1 MDFEG
6 INHINESVLSKY
18 KKIDINNSSINK
30 YKSSCKG
37 LSHVR
42 TGSDYK
48 GVIYLDE
55 ENVVG
60 FYNIRLS
67 DNYLQG
73 IEINKEYQSNGLGK
87 ALLNE
92 SIKNGVINLSVNKN
106 NDKAINM
113 YKKDFKIIDEDSNMY
128 YMRLKS
134 YKEDTITNEG
144 YLLSKDNL
152 YINFD
157 KFESGESNICLI
169 TGLSGSGKSTLGKQ
183 LASKYNA
190 EYVELDTF
198 FGIGRIRPEKIEGTI
213 FEEYGKNNKKD
224 YNYLIEKKP
233 RSYEIPDEI
242 VMNFMDWIIPYCKNN
257 KNKKYILE
265 GVQVYSH
272 GDPKMIKN
280 EPVVFINASV
290 LKSMLQRHKRNKA
303 RNVSWIDELKELP
316 DMLKYYISDEK
327 AYKRFMKSIL
337 NNDVKYETLQYKEK
351 QYSTFDTINDL
362 PYFLPNKLE
371 EFSNYYTN
379 LKEDTEWQE
388 SYNDLSVNLIDRNE
402 FININKERIN
412 KLNELY
418 YKYPNFDNE
427 TKQRILNLGWN
438 PEVPFSV
445 RNRKLATES
454 TRRKLNN
461 YTPIKI
467 EEFVETEEDNIINE
481 AVENKKVP
489 VYMICTWTETAFGKA
504 IRFHTKAIY
513 THACLAFDSKLDRM
527 FSFNPANGINKLGG
541 LSIEDINKY
550 NQDGSMVVYVT
561 YLSQQQMHK
570 LKSNID
576 DLMNNV
582 KGTTYSFL
590 NILAMLVNKP
600 IELSHSMVCSQ
611 FVDRMLKSV
620 NLDLTNKPSSL
631 VNPKDLYDSKSTKIF
646 KAYEGPIAE
655 FNPKKLKKNADII
668 LRKNKKSINE
678 SVYEIPKCLLKNGIN
693 YSKLNL

>member
-1 MDFEG
+1 MEFEG
-6 INHINESVLSKY
+6 L
-18 KKIDINNSSINK
+18 
-30 YKSSCKG
+30 
-37 LSHVR
+37 
-42 TGSDYK
+42 
-48 GVIYLDE
+48 
-55 ENVVG
+55 
-60 FYNIRLS
+60 
-67 DNYLQG
+67 
-73 IEINKEYQSNGLGK
+73 
-87 ALLNE
+87 
-92 SIKNGVINLSVNKN
+92 
-106 NDKAINM
+106 
-113 YKKDFKIIDEDSNMY
+113 
-128 YMRLKS
+128 
-134 YKEDTITNEG
+134 
-144 YLLSKDNL
+144 
-152 YINFD
+152 
-157 KFESGESNICLI
+157 
-169 TGLSGSGKSTLGKQ
+169 
-183 LASKYNA
+183 
-190 EYVELDTF
+190 
-198 FGIGRIRPEKIEGTI
+198 
-213 FEEYGKNNKKD
+213 
-224 YNYLIEKKP
+224 
-233 RSYEIPDEI
+233 
-242 VMNFMDWIIPYCKNN
+242 
-257 KNKKYILE
+257 KNKRE
-265 GVQVYSH
+265 
-272 GDPKMIKN
+272 IK
-280 EPVVFINASV
+280 
-290 LKSMLQRHKRNKA
+290 
-303 RNVSWIDELKELP
+303 KE
-316 DMLKYYISDEK
+316 K
-327 AYKRFMKSIL
+327 
-337 NNDVKYETLQYKEK
+337 VKKETLQYKEK

-371 EFSNYYTN
+371 EFANYYTN

-438 PEVPFSV
+438 PEIPFSV

-561 YLSQQQMHK
+561 YLSQEQMHK

>member
-1 MDFEG
+1 
-6 INHINESVLSKY
+6 
-18 KKIDINNSSINK
+18 
-30 YKSSCKG
+30 
-37 LSHVR
+37 
-42 TGSDYK
+42 
-48 GVIYLDE
+48 
-55 ENVVG
+55 
-60 FYNIRLS
+60 
-67 DNYLQG
+67 
-73 IEINKEYQSNGLGK
+73 
-87 ALLNE
+87 
-92 SIKNGVINLSVNKN
+92 
-106 NDKAINM
+106 
-113 YKKDFKIIDEDSNMY
+113 
-128 YMRLKS
+128 
-134 YKEDTITNEG
+134 
-144 YLLSKDNL
+144 
-152 YINFD
+152 
-157 KFESGESNICLI
+157 
-169 TGLSGSGKSTLGKQ
+169 
-183 LASKYNA
+183 
-190 EYVELDTF
+190 
-198 FGIGRIRPEKIEGTI
+198 
-213 FEEYGKNNKKD
+213 
-224 YNYLIEKKP
+224 
-233 RSYEIPDEI
+233 
-242 VMNFMDWIIPYCKNN
+242 MNFMDWIISYCKNN

-280 EPVVFINASV
+280 EPIIFINASV
-290 LKSMLQRHKRNKA
+290 VKSMLQRYKRNKA

-327 AYKRFMKSIL
+327 AYKRFMKSIF
-337 NNDVKYETLQYKEK
+337 NNDNIKYETLQYKEK

-438 PEVPFSV
+438 PEIPFSV

-467 EEFVETEEDNIINE
+467 EEFVESEEDNIINE

-561 YLSQQQMHK
+561 YLSQEQMHK

-655 FNPKKLKKNADII
+655 FNPKKLKKNADTI

-678 SVYEIPKCLLKNGIN
+678 SVYEISKCLLKNGIN

>member
-6 INHINESVLSKY
+6 INHINKSVLSKY
-18 KKIDINNSSINK
+18 KKIDINNSNINK

-73 IEINKEYQSNGLGK
+73 IEINKEYQSNGLGR

-113 YKKDFKIIDEDSNMY
+113 YKKDFKIIDEDNNMY

-134 YKEDTITNEG
+134 YKEVSESTNIDKLLVWFEKPIDKLLNKNIKLYHGSSVNIKGKVIDPISINVGATKLSNPRWSTYFWDNKEMAIQWAITWEVRDKINTNCLYRNHDGKTLLVNNTNLSDEKFIDKILSKKPSFYIYETEVPISKLEMGSTAAMPEYTVSETIKIIKKTKINVTRQMIYDYFEIISKDEGDKVIDPNDMDYMSRYRNKFLDLILSNYRDSYRYLIKRDVKKGEIKVGDDISNYRNKINKALDDDLLGLRPKKESSEEITNEG

-157 KFESGESNICLI
+157 KFESGKSNICLI

-198 FGIGRIRPEKIEGTI
+198 EHNYLGVKGVVK
-213 FEEYGKNNKKD
+213 EYLEKNNLSKLD
-224 YNYLIEKKP
+224 M
-233 RSYEIPDEI
+233 DELYQTNPE
-242 VMNFMDWIIPYCKNN
+242 VFHKELSKFMDWVIPRCQKD
-257 KNKKYILE
+257 KSHKYILE
-265 GVQVYSH
+265 GVQIYSH
-272 GDPKMIKN
+272 GDINKIKGKPIIFVN
-280 EPVVFINASV
+280 TSV
-290 LKSMLQRHKRNKA
+290 SKSIIQRYKRDYNGYTTKELLY
-303 RNVSWIDELKELP
+303 DLKEGLP
-316 DMLKYYISDEK
+316 DIVKWYLGE
-327 AYKRFMKSIL
+327 YKQL
-337 NNDVKYETLQYKEK
+337 NKFKKKINYETLQYQEK

-402 FININKERIN
+402 FIDINKERIN

-418 YKYPNFDNE
+418 YK
-427 TKQRILNLGWN
+427 
-438 PEVPFSV
+438 
-445 RNRKLATES
+445 
-454 TRRKLNN
+454 
-461 YTPIKI
+461 
-467 EEFVETEEDNIINE
+467 
-481 AVENKKVP
+481 
-489 VYMICTWTETAFGKA
+489 
-504 IRFHTKAIY
+504 
-513 THACLAFDSKLDRM
+513 
-527 FSFNPANGINKLGG
+527 
-541 LSIEDINKY
+541 
-550 NQDGSMVVYVT
+550 
-561 YLSQQQMHK
+561 
-570 LKSNID
+570 
-576 DLMNNV
+576 
-582 KGTTYSFL
+582 
-590 NILAMLVNKP
+590 
-600 IELSHSMVCSQ
+600 
-611 FVDRMLKSV
+611 
-620 NLDLTNKPSSL
+620 
-631 VNPKDLYDSKSTKIF
+631 
-646 KAYEGPIAE
+646 
-655 FNPKKLKKNADII
+655 
-668 LRKNKKSINE
+668 
-678 SVYEIPKCLLKNGIN
+678 
-693 YSKLNL
+693 

>member
-1 MDFEG
+1 MGD
-6 INHINESVLSKY
+6 
-18 KKIDINNSSINK
+18 DISNYRNKINK
-30 YKSSCKG
+30 ALDDDLLGLRPRKESS
-37 LSHVR
+37 
-42 TGSDYK
+42 
-48 GVIYLDE
+48 E
-55 ENVVG
+55 E
-60 FYNIRLS
+60 
-67 DNYLQG
+67 
-73 IEINKEYQSNGLGK
+73 
-87 ALLNE
+87 
-92 SIKNGVINLSVNKN
+92 
-106 NDKAINM
+106 
-113 YKKDFKIIDEDSNMY
+113 
-128 YMRLKS
+128 
-134 YKEDTITNEG
+134 ITNEG

-152 YINFD
+152 YINFE
-157 KFESGESNICLI
+157 KFESGKSNICLI

-272 GDPKMIKN
+272 GDPKIIKN

-290 LKSMLQRHKRNKA
+290 LKSMLQRHKRNKL

-402 FININKERIN
+402 FIIINKERIN

-438 PEVPFSV
+438 PEIPFSV

-489 VYMICTWTETAFGKA
+489 VYMICTWTDTAFGKA

-561 YLSQQQMHK
+561 YLSQEQMHK

-655 FNPKKLKKNADII
+655 FNPKKLKKNADTI